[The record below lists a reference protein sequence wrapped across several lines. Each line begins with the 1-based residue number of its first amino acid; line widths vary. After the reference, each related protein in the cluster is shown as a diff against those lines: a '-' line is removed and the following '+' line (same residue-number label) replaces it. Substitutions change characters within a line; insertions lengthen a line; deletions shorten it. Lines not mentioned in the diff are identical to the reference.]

1 MQALFLFLHANL
13 QFLAVLRGLHEGT
26 RILRPVIIV
35 FILLLITVRYFLDD
49 SFVNPILRLF

>member
-1 MQALFLFLHANL
+1 MQALLLFLHANL
-13 QFLAVLRGLHEGT
+13 QSLAVLRGPHEGT